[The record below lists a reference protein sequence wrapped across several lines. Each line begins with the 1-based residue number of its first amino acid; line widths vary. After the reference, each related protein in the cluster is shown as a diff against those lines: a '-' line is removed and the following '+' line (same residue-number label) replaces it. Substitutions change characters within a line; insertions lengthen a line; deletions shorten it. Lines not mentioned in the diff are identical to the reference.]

1 MNITPKILSASV
13 LVLLSSTQ
21 ICKAENFVATVTLD
35 GITQTLSFAT
45 FGEAI
50 DAANNPNQFK
60 DLFPN
65 SSSSIGAVGTL
76 DFKGVPIEFTK
87 PSNDTVTIAI
97 PNIGVS
103 ETITIEN
110 ADKLSDSAL
119 NKAIS
124 TQVND
129 LIRSNNASINKEL
142 ALVDSADPLGGNPSS
157 IMGIMVEN
165 AYLLGTND
173 DWDIGSRKKA
183 STENRFEGGV
193 RHGGYSLDGKS
204 VNSITFP
211 FAYTLKMN
219 DRQQLIV
226 SVPFT
231 YLETQKAASYDGGA
245 GFAYKHRITDHWVLT
260 PAVAYGFR
268 GSFDLADVGHIASG
282 TITSKYTF
290 DLDSL
295 DPNSYKLSIGN
306 MAGYYTTLPYAV
318 DGYSVDPNLESYIF
332 KNGLILSKNIS
343 NDFLGKTLNVAANF
357 TDTEYFGSPFFVD
370 QYNELGVSIKTFNDN
385 HWFSAFGFNANYL
398 FSATGKNVEGYR
410 VGLTY
415 QF

>member
-21 ICKAENFVATVTLD
+21 LCKAENFVATVTLE
-35 GITQTLSFAT
+35 GITKSLTFDT
-45 FGEAI
+45 FGAAI
-50 DAANNPNQFK
+50 DAASHPEQYK
-60 DLFPN
+60 DLFPGVN
-65 SSSSIGAVGTL
+65 STVGAVGTL
-76 DFKGVPIEFTK
+76 DFKGVPIEFNK
-87 PSNDTVTIAI
+87 ISADTVTIKI
-97 PNIGVS
+97 PNIDVN
-103 ETITIEN
+103 ETITIDN
-110 ADKLSDSAL
+110 AANLSD
-119 NKAIS
+119 KAINKQIS
-124 TQVND
+124 TKVSD

-173 DWDIGSRKKA
+173 DWDTGASKKS
-183 STENRFEGGV
+183 STENRFDGGA
-193 RHGGYSLDGKS
+193 RYGHYSLQGKAVDS
-204 VNSITFP
+204 LTFP
-211 FAYTLKMN
+211 FSYTFKMN

-231 YLETQKAASYDGGA
+231 YLNTQNAASYDGGA

-268 GSFDLADVGHIASG
+268 GSFDLADVGHISSG

-290 DLDSL
+290 VLDSL

-332 KNGLILSKNIS
+332 KNGLILSKNVS
-343 NDFLGKTLNVAANF
+343 NNFLGKTLNVAANF

-370 QYNELGVSIKTFNDN
+370 QYNELGVSVKTFNDN

-410 VGLTY
+410 IGLTY